1 MSRLRPST
9 TVLVA
14 ALGVT
19 LVGGAGLMG
28 AQAPAPSAPPSS
40 GGEVLRTGNF
50 SPIVDS
56 LERSLAFYHGV
67 LGLEVPAAAAAPG
80 PRPYSVNPGLHAM
93 LGTTGAK
100 ERHSDARIPGSTM
113 GVEMI
118 EFGEIDRK
126 TVHARVQDPGAVTI
140 VMLVRDVDALLGHLK
155 QSGVP
160 VMTPGGSPVTAA
172 DGTRSVLVQDPDARP
187 IELRQLNV
195 LPETTAPAS
204 SNIIGARLSITVGDT
219 ERTLHVYRDLLGF
232 QVETEPSFVSDR
244 TLQALA
250 GVKGGTVRRSRAQA
264 PGSKVWFEFLE
275 FKGLD
280 RTALKTRIQDP
291 GTARLQLMVRDIESV
306 IGSLKSAGA
315 TVVSDGG
322 KRAALPPNL
331 WGAMMADP
339 NNLYLSLLESCDG
352 CAPRRPTQEAPPTRP

>member
-1 MSRLRPST
+1 MSRATAGGRILA
-9 TVLVA
+9 A
-14 ALGVT
+14 ALGVA
-19 LVGGAGLMG
+19 VAGGVAVRAG
-28 AQAPAPSAPPSS
+28 QSPAPSS
-40 GGEVLRTGNF
+40 GGEVRRSGNF
-50 SPIVDS
+50 SPIVES

-67 LGLEVPAAAAAPG
+67 LGFEIPAAAAAPG

-126 TVHARVQDPGAVTI
+126 PVHARVQDPGAVTL
-140 VMLVRDVDALLGHLK
+140 VLLVRDADALLAHLK
-155 QSGVP
+155 QAGVP
-160 VMTPGGSPVTAA
+160 VMTPGGSPVAAA

-187 IELRQLNV
+187 IELRQLKV

-204 SNIIGARLSITVGDT
+204 SNVIGARLAITVDDT
-219 ERTLHVYRDLLGF
+219 DRTLHVYRDLLGF
-232 QVETEPSFVSDR
+232 KVDAEPSFVADR
-244 TLQALA
+244 TLQALT

-264 PGSKVWFEFLE
+264 PGSMVWFEFLE
-275 FKGLD
+275 FKGVD
-280 RTALKTRIQDP
+280 RTPLKTRIQDP

-306 IGSLKSAGA
+306 IGSLKAAGSS
-315 TVVSDGG
+315 VVSDGG
-322 KRAALPPNL
+322 RKAALPPNL

-339 NNLYLSLLESCDG
+339 NNMYLSLLESCDG
-352 CAPRRPTQEAPPTRP
+352 CAPRRPTQEPTPARP